1 MKKIKVFL
9 GIALILLTVSGC
21 GPKPE
26 PAPDNASPHGE
37 ATAKA
42 DAANKTEAAG
52 TSITAVSDEKNHSLH
67 SGERFVKNGDILIY
81 AGENSNIYLVNTA
94 TNENRL
100 LVECDR
106 PQKLYFDGTY
116 IYYMPYYQMG
126 RGIYRASLTGEVQKI
141 CEKSSIQLWLTDDK
155 IYFTDQI
162 GFDSINGTPQGNLC
176 SMDKD
181 GSNIKVL
188 IKNVKNY
195 FTIQDEWIYYTDLN
209 SRGLYRAQLDGSDRR
224 MLASG
229 RTYIYTFADGYG
241 VYVDYAAGETFH
253 LINAQT
259 GEDAVL
265 GQFGACRRLNG
276 ETYVKTRQKDANG
289 VPSMTEWS
297 VLRINEKTGKAE
309 KLSSLKMSDVGIDM
323 IQYVHGNWVYL
334 YSTGVGSRQG
344 QGAYRVKLSSDV
356 YEAEPV
362 VGQYLYYLD
371 GYGFFINKDQDG
383 RQTGFSRIDLT
394 TKEITT
400 WPLQ

>member
-26 PAPDNASPHGE
+26 PAPDNASPKGE
-37 ATAKA
+37 AAAKA
-42 DAANKTEAAG
+42 DEANKTETAG
-52 TSITAVSDEKNHSLH
+52 TSFAAVSDEKSRSLH
-67 SGERFVKNGDILIY
+67 SGDLFAKSGDLLIY
-81 AGENSNIYLVNTA
+81 AGGPSNIYLVNTA
-94 TNENRL
+94 TKENRL
-100 LVECDR
+100 LVKCDR

-116 IYYMPYYQMG
+116 VYYMPYYQMG
-126 RGIYRASLTGEVQKI
+126 RGIYRASLTGEVEKI
-141 CEKSSIQLWLTDDK
+141 CENSSIQLWLTDDK

-181 GSNIKVL
+181 GSHIKVL

-195 FTIQDEWIYYTDLN
+195 FTIQDERIYYTDLN
-209 SRGLYRAQLDGSDRR
+209 SRGLYQAKLDGSDRR
-224 MLASG
+224 LLAPG

-259 GEDAVL
+259 EEDTVL
-265 GQFGACRRLNG
+265 GQFGLCRRLNG
-276 ETYVKTRQKDANG
+276 KTYVVTREKGANG

-297 VLRINEKTGKAE
+297 ILQINQETGKAE
-309 KLSSLKMSDVGIDM
+309 KLSSLNMSDVGIDLM
-323 IQYVHGNWVYL
+323 QYVYDGWVYL
-334 YSTGVGSRQG
+334 YSTGVSNRQG
-344 QGAYRVKLSSDV
+344 KGTYRVKLASDV
-356 YEAEPV
+356 FEAERV
-362 VGQYLYYLD
+362 ADQYLYYLD
-371 GYGFFINKDQDG
+371 GCGFFINKDQDG
-383 RQTGFSRIDLT
+383 EQTGFSRIELT
-394 TKEITT
+394 SKEITT